1 MAGHSKW
8 SKVKHIK
15 AVLDVRRGKLFSRL
29 SKEISMAAKLG
40 GGDAAMNPRL
50 RSAVLAARAQN
61 VPNDN
66 IDRAIKRGTGEIE
79 GQAYE
84 ESVYECYG
92 PGGVAIL
99 VEVATDNRN
108 RTAADLRSILTK
120 NHGTLA
126 TSGSV
131 AYLFK
136 RKGQIAIATST
147 VAEDHLLEVALEAG
161 AEEMTEDDENFLV
174 TTSPDQL
181 YAIAEAMKA
190 AGLATESQKLVY
202 LPETTTSLTDEGIAA
217 QVLRLCEALEDG
229 DDVQE
234 VHANFVVADEVM
246 AGLAH

>member
-15 AVLDVRRGKLFSRL
+15 AVLDVRRGKLFSKL
-29 SKEISMAAKLG
+29 SKEISVAAKLG
-40 GGDAAMNPRL
+40 GGDTAMNPRL
-50 RSAVLAARAQN
+50 RSAIQAARAQN
-61 VPNDN
+61 MPNDN
-66 IDRAIKRGTGEIE
+66 IDRAVKRGTGEIE

-120 NHGTLA
+120 NHGNLA
-126 TSGSV
+126 TSGAV

-136 RKGQIAIATST
+136 RKGQIA
-147 VAEDHLLEVALEAG
+147 VAKSSASEERLLEVALEAG
-161 AEEMTEDDENFLV
+161 ADEMTEDDENFLV

-190 AGLATESQKLVY
+190 AGLATQSQKLVY
-202 LPETTTSLTDEGIAA
+202 LPETTMSLTDEGMAA
-217 QVLRLCEALEDG
+217 QVVRLCEALEDC

-234 VHANFVVADEVM
+234 VHANFSVADEVM